1 MPIIKSA
8 KKRVLQT
15 AKKQKRNYAVRVV
28 LKRAIKDLLEATKAG
43 KKDEAEKLLP
53 NAYKVID
60 TAAKKKILNR
70 KTANRRKAMLAKA
83 IANVGKAKAE
93 VVAKKTT
100 APKAKKVAVKAVAK
114 PKKVSKKK

>member
-15 AKKQKRNYAVRVV
+15 AKKQKRNYAVRDV
-28 LKRAIKDLLEATKAG
+28 LKKAIKDVLLAVKSGSKA
-43 KKDEAEKLLP
+43 DAEKLLP

-60 TAAKKKILNR
+60 TAAKKRILNR

-83 IANVGKAKAE
+83 IANTGKTKAE
-93 VVAKKTT
+93 VAEKKTT
-100 APKAKKVAVKAVAK
+100 APAKAKKTAK
-114 PKKVSKKK
+114 PAAKKAAKK